1 MDTKSIEIAAL
12 GRPLRL
18 GMLYDCRNDT
28 FIPGVTLWDREAL
41 MKDLDV
47 SVKPNTEFKILASD
61 SLREKTKAFNV
72 RGSLKASILGGII
85 ELGGSA
91 KYLMDTSPSS
101 RHCRVTLQY
110 SRTTRFEQLTM
121 TQLGQVMYEKVF
133 EQHTATHVVTA
144 VLYGAQA
151 FFVFDQRTSDKK
163 EKKNVAG
170 GLKALIEKIPKIPIG
185 SRGEMGVTEEDK
197 ENIQKFAC
205 TFHGDFE
212 IQQNPSNYLEAVE
225 VYRMLPSLLGENGE
239 KAVPVRVWL
248 YPLKSLD
255 PRAARLMR
263 EISENLVSQIE
274 TVLVQCIKA
283 SRRSWDMQSDSTVAQ
298 FSIIKEKLHQFE
310 SIMAQYKTKFQ
321 KALSEILP
329 VIRGGE
335 QEEQALVNLLQSHS
349 ESPFTNSKQKKW
361 LDEKESEIN
370 ILRSY
375 TDAMK
380 GIPVMS
386 SPSDLNSILFNP
398 EIDTVICFT
407 FTSLVYKEPYL
418 SVLTHYLWQSK
429 TSDNLKQNSAPVN
442 GLSKEETQ
450 PWFASSDMMRV
461 TLQWFIEYAEAN
473 RDNKKTQF
481 IIATVSDQ
489 SSPGASI
496 RLYRH
501 GKLVTPAFRPVLKPD
516 PPVPID
522 IHIDR
527 VTLRLLPSQSGET
540 EHFRVEYREVQRSA
554 LTGAQWHKDQGGRW
568 MVTDT
573 PDTQYAWTLSGLQPG
588 TLYEFRY
595 RAVDAV
601 GVSEASEAIKI
612 QTKHNP
618 RAAPAHPLVQRD
630 AVSGIV
636 TVSWEEP
643 AAVRGGLPVLQYKV
657 EYKDERWALWAA
669 KLTEGDE
676 TTCTIDGLQY
686 SSSYRFRVYSGFVG
700 GETSPP
706 SQEAELSFV
715 GVPRTRDQ
723 FLQYACQLTPDLET
737 VHRRLSVSERN
748 IEMTRKKE
756 KMPYPDHPERFEWHP
771 QVLCREGLTGRCY
784 WEVEWSG
791 KGVTIGVACRGI
803 GRKGKGYDSCLGH
816 NDKSWGLECRGSG
829 YSVWHNN
836 NETVIPVSSS
846 PRVGVYL
853 DWVGGTLSFYSV
865 SPDSMLH
872 LHTLE
877 AIFTEPLYPALGAKD
892 NGCSF
897 SLCQLE

>member
-516 PPVPID
+516 PPVP
-522 IHIDR
+522 
-527 VTLRLLPSQSGET
+527 
-540 EHFRVEYREVQRSA
+540 
-554 LTGAQWHKDQGGRW
+554 
-568 MVTDT
+568 M
-573 PDTQYAWTLSGLQPG
+573 
-588 TLYEFRY
+588 
-595 RAVDAV
+595 
-601 GVSEASEAIKI
+601 
-612 QTKHNP
+612 
-618 RAAPAHPLVQRD
+618 
-630 AVSGIV
+630 
-636 TVSWEEP
+636 
-643 AAVRGGLPVLQYKV
+643 
-657 EYKDERWALWAA
+657 
-669 KLTEGDE
+669 
-676 TTCTIDGLQY
+676 
-686 SSSYRFRVYSGFVG
+686 
-700 GETSPP
+700 
-706 SQEAELSFV
+706 
-715 GVPRTRDQ
+715 PRTRDQ